1 MSDRIYHIALPAD
14 LDNARRS
21 GAYRTGSLDTEGF
34 IHCCTQSQLS
44 GVLERYFAD
53 VDDYEVVE
61 VRIDRLGVGIA
72 PVYEN
77 TVGGTELF
85 PHIYTEIPL
94 SAIVRS

>member
-1 MSDRIYHIALPAD
+1 M
-14 LDNARRS
+14 
-21 GAYRTGSLDTEGF
+21 
-34 IHCCTQSQLS
+34 
-44 GVLERYFAD
+44 LERYFAD